1 MIPKPPATIT
11 EGIIANPSNPSVRF
25 TALLVP
31 IITKT
36 EKKIKKIPKL
46 NAKSFKKGRNKLISC
61 GVVWVR

>member
-11 EGIIANPSNPSVRF
+11 EGIIASPSKPSVRL

-36 EKKIKKIPKL
+36 EKKI
-46 NAKSFKKGRNKLISC
+46 SQRKGFLAL
-61 GVVWVR
+61 